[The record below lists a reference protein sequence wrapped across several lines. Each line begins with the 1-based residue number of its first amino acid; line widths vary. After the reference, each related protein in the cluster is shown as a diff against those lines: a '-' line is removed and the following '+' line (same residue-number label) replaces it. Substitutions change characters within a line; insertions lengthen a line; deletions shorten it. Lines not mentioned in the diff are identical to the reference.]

1 MSVFKCLGDRGGVA
15 DVGVAERPERRARRA
30 EVDAGEDG
38 AVLLAAEDDGLEARR
53 LHQAARQQ
61 ADGAGA
67 AGTKPLAR
75 GQDDGDGDARSG
87 DIGGCLL
94 QRRRSLAPSSACGR
108 WPLAG
113 DAMTSA
119 YIEAERSWRLAMS
132 IALAVVIVVVLLI
145 LARSVRIASEW
156 QRAVILRLGRFH
168 KVKGPGIYLVFPVID
183 AVAQVI
189 DLRIQTTMIT
199 AEQALTR
206 DTVAVGVDA
215 IVFWQ
220 VENAETAAIRIAN
233 YREAIERVAQTSLR
247 EMIGATDLSKLLSDR
262 KTADEQLRVTIT
274 AKTSTWGVT
283 ARSVE
288 IKDVSIPRELQDAMS
303 RQAQAE
309 REKDARVTLASAEKA
324 IAEQILEAAQLYGSD
339 PNALKLRQMN
349 LLYEMNK
356 ERGTTV
362 LIPTDMA
369 NSLGTV
375 VALARAIPP
384 DPA

>member
-1 MSVFKCLGDRGGVA
+1 MPMQIVLIVI
-15 DVGVAERPERRARRA
+15 VV
-30 EVDAGEDG
+30 
-38 AVLLAAEDDGLEARR
+38 AVLLVI
-53 LHQAARQQ
+53 
-61 ADGAGA
+61 
-67 AGTKPLAR
+67 
-75 GQDDGDGDARSG
+75 ARS
-87 DIGGCLL
+87 L
-94 QRRRSLAPSSACGR
+94 RVAA
-108 WPLAG
+108 
-113 DAMTSA
+113 
-119 YIEAERSWRLAMS
+119 
-132 IALAVVIVVVLLI
+132 
-145 LARSVRIASEW
+145 EW
-156 QRAVILRLGRFH
+156 QRAVVLRLGRFH
-168 KVKGPGIYLVFPVID
+168 RVKGPGIYLVYPGID
-183 AVAQVI
+183 RVAQIV
-189 DLRIQTTMIT
+189 DLRIQTTTIT

-220 VENAETAAIRIAN
+220 VDNAEAAAIHIAN

-247 EMIGATDLSKLLSDR
+247 EMIGATDLSRLLSDR
-262 KTADEQLRVTIT
+262 KTADERLRQTIT
-274 AKTSTWGVT
+274 EKTASWGVI

-288 IKDVSIPRELQDAMS
+288 IKDVVIPRELQDAMS

-309 REKDARVTLASAEKA
+309 REKDARVTLASAERE
-324 IAEQILEAAQLYGSD
+324 IARQILEAAALYGQD

-375 VALARAIPP
+375 VALARATQA

>member
-1 MSVFKCLGDRGGVA
+1 MD
-15 DVGVAERPERRARRA
+15 
-30 EVDAGEDG
+30 
-38 AVLLAAEDDGLEARR
+38 
-53 LHQAARQQ
+53 
-61 ADGAGA
+61 
-67 AGTKPLAR
+67 
-75 GQDDGDGDARSG
+75 
-87 DIGGCLL
+87 
-94 QRRRSLAPSSACGR
+94 
-108 WPLAG
+108 
-113 DAMTSA
+113 
-119 YIEAERSWRLAMS
+119 
-132 IALAVVIVVVLLI
+132 IALVIIGIVVLFILI
-145 LARSVRIASEW
+145 RSIRIASEW

-168 KVKGPGIYLVFPVID
+168 KVKGPGLYLVFPIID

-189 DLRIQTTMIT
+189 DLRIRTTIIT

-215 IVFWQ
+215 IVFWY
-220 VENAETAAIRIAN
+220 VEDAETAAIRIAD
-233 YREAIERVAQTSLR
+233 YQQAIEQVAQTTLR
-247 EMIGATDLSKLLSDR
+247 EMIGATDLSRLLSDR
-262 KTADEQLRVTIT
+262 QAADEQLRRTIT

-309 REKDARVTLASAEKA
+309 REKDARVTLASAERA
-324 IAEQILEAAQLYGSD
+324 IAEQVLEAAKLYGSD

-375 VALARAIPP
+375 VALTHAAQDTKQP
-384 DPA
+384 

>member
-1 MSVFKCLGDRGGVA
+1 MGIVLGV
-15 DVGVAERPERRARRA
+15 
-30 EVDAGEDG
+30 
-38 AVLLAAEDDGLEARR
+38 
-53 LHQAARQQ
+53 
-61 ADGAGA
+61 
-67 AGTKPLAR
+67 
-75 GQDDGDGDARSG
+75 
-87 DIGGCLL
+87 
-94 QRRRSLAPSSACGR
+94 
-108 WPLAG
+108 
-113 DAMTSA
+113 
-119 YIEAERSWRLAMS
+119 
-132 IALAVVIVVVLLI
+132 IAVIVLII

-156 QRAVILRLGRFH
+156 QRAVVLRLGRFH
-168 KVKGPGIYLVFPVID
+168 KVQGPGLYLLFPLID
-183 AVAQVI
+183 TVAQVV
-189 DLRIQTTMIT
+189 DLRIQTTTIT

-233 YREAIERVAQTSLR
+233 YRQAIERVAQTSLR

-262 KTADEQLRVTIT
+262 KAADEQLRITIT
-274 AKTSTWGVT
+274 AKTGTWGVT
-283 ARSVE
+283 ASSVE

-324 IAEQILEAAQLYGSD
+324 IAEQILGAAKLYGGD

-356 ERGTTV
+356 GRGTTG

-369 NSLGTV
+369 NSLGAAT
-375 VALARAIPP
+375 ALVKALEADRG
-384 DPA
+384 

>member
-1 MSVFKCLGDRGGVA
+1 
-15 DVGVAERPERRARRA
+15 
-30 EVDAGEDG
+30 
-38 AVLLAAEDDGLEARR
+38 
-53 LHQAARQQ
+53 
-61 ADGAGA
+61 
-67 AGTKPLAR
+67 
-75 GQDDGDGDARSG
+75 
-87 DIGGCLL
+87 
-94 QRRRSLAPSSACGR
+94 
-108 WPLAG
+108 
-113 DAMTSA
+113 
-119 YIEAERSWRLAMS
+119 MS
-132 IALAVVIVVVLLI
+132 IAFAVVIVVILFI

-220 VENAETAAIRIAN
+220 VEDAESAAIRIAN

-309 REKDARVTLASAEKA
+309 REKDARVTLASAERA
-324 IAEQILEAAQLYGSD
+324 IAEQILEAARLYGSE

-369 NSLGTV
+369 SSLGTV
-375 VALARAIPP
+375 VALARATST
-384 DPA
+384 DSA

>member
-1 MSVFKCLGDRGGVA
+1 MLEWHMSAF
-15 DVGVAERPERRARRA
+15 
-30 EVDAGEDG
+30 AGLTG
-38 AVLLAAEDDGLEARR
+38 F
-53 LHQAARQQ
+53 
-61 ADGAGA
+61 
-67 AGTKPLAR
+67 
-75 GQDDGDGDARSG
+75 
-87 DIGGCLL
+87 
-94 QRRRSLAPSSACGR
+94 
-108 WPLAG
+108 
-113 DAMTSA
+113 
-119 YIEAERSWRLAMS
+119 
-132 IALAVVIVVVLLI
+132 IVVFVLII
-145 LARSVRIASEW
+145 LVVSVRVASEW

-168 KVKGPGIYLVFPVID
+168 KVKGPGLYLLLPVLD
-183 AVAQVI
+183 RVAQIV
-189 DLRIQTTMIT
+189 DLRIQTTTIT

-220 VENAETAAIRIAN
+220 VDNAEAAAIRIAN

-247 EMIGATDLSKLLSDR
+247 EMIGATDLSRLLADR
-262 KTADEQLRVTIT
+262 KTADEQLRTTIT
-274 AKTSTWGVT
+274 AKTIDWGVT

-309 REKDARVTLASAEKA
+309 REKDARVTLASAEKE
-324 IAEQILEAAQLYGSD
+324 IAQQILEAARLYGDD

-369 NSLGTV
+369 NSLGSAV
-375 VALARAIPP
+375 GLVQALKAGDA
-384 DPA
+384 

>member
-1 MSVFKCLGDRGGVA
+1 
-15 DVGVAERPERRARRA
+15 
-30 EVDAGEDG
+30 
-38 AVLLAAEDDGLEARR
+38 
-53 LHQAARQQ
+53 
-61 ADGAGA
+61 
-67 AGTKPLAR
+67 
-75 GQDDGDGDARSG
+75 
-87 DIGGCLL
+87 
-94 QRRRSLAPSSACGR
+94 
-108 WPLAG
+108 
-113 DAMTSA
+113 
-119 YIEAERSWRLAMS
+119 MS
-132 IALAVVIVVVLLI
+132 IALAVIAVIVLLI
-145 LARSVRIASEW
+145 LGRSVRIASEW

-183 AVAQVI
+183 GVAQVI

-220 VENAETAAIRIAN
+220 VANAEAAAIRIAD
-233 YREAIERVAQTSLR
+233 YRQAIERVAQTSLR

-262 KTADEQLRVTIT
+262 KTADEQLRLTIS
-274 AKTSTWGVT
+274 AKTNTWGVT
-283 ARSVE
+283 ASSVE

-324 IAEQILEAAQLYGSD
+324 IAEQILDAAKLYGSD

-375 VALARAIPP
+375 VALARATQ
-384 DPA
+384 DNPA

>member
-1 MSVFKCLGDRGGVA
+1 MIITL
-15 DVGVAERPERRARRA
+15 
-30 EVDAGEDG
+30 
-38 AVLLAAEDDGLEARR
+38 AVLGVFILV
-53 LHQAARQQ
+53 
-61 ADGAGA
+61 
-67 AGTKPLAR
+67 
-75 GQDDGDGDARSG
+75 
-87 DIGGCLL
+87 ILL
-94 QRRRSLAPSSACGR
+94 
-108 WPLAG
+108 
-113 DAMTSA
+113 
-119 YIEAERSWRLAMS
+119 
-132 IALAVVIVVVLLI
+132 
-145 LARSVRIASEW
+145 RSVRIASEW

-168 KVKGPGIYLVFPVID
+168 RVAGPGLYLVLPVID

-189 DLRIQTTMIT
+189 DLRIQTTTIT

-220 VENAETAAIRIAN
+220 VESAEAAAIRIAN

-262 KTADEQLRVTIT
+262 KSADEQLRLTIT
-274 AKTSTWGVT
+274 GKTGTWGVT

-288 IKDVSIPRELQDAMS
+288 IKDVMIPRELQDAMS

-309 REKDARVTLASAEKA
+309 REKDARVTLASAETA
-324 IAEQILEAAQLYGSD
+324 IAEQILEAARMYGSD

-362 LIPTDMA
+362 LIPTEMA
-369 NSLGTV
+369 SSLGAV
-375 VALARAIPP
+375 SVGGIVALNNAAQA
-384 DPA
+384 DSA